1 MWPGLVMKPLNKL
14 TDFAVAPQE
23 TEGAQFD
30 FTPGDLAFSLSQHAC
45 QWDCSTFKQNANAF
59 EFA

>member
-1 MWPGLVMKPLNKL
+1 MKPLNKL